1 MEDVLPCVLKHMPL
15 PQRLRC
21 ALVCRAWAEVAVKVP
36 AVVICGIKSSDH
48 SEQLQHWLGKHG
60 GVVEAMHC
68 SSGTSG
74 ATSELQLHV
83 PKFTQLRSLQL
94 YDVKAQLPAQEMS
107 DCATVLPQLQK
118 LGLRFCNLTVQLAS
132 QLLSATTLTSLQ
144 WERVNLHKRDWTEEL
159 QPQEGAAILLQQ
171 LQLLPSLASLQLACS
186 DMTAA
191 DIAPLSNL
199 HNLQRLTLD
208 SPTKGSPTDVRAL
221 LAALQHLTQLQHLEL
236 RECQLHRAEAL
247 PGPQHEVHQ
256 CFSALTAST
265 QLTALV
271 LANRKYNVLP
281 QAAFKH
287 MFPAGR
293 MLEELKALCL
303 DSDRQMSHFC
313 VEAAQVAVIATSCP
327 QLQQLRLVGVTG
339 KGFDTGCLLQLP
351 PGVTRVEGL
360 DWVRPAP

>member
-1 MEDVLPCVLKHMPL
+1 
-15 PQRLRC
+15 
-21 ALVCRAWAEVAVKVP
+21 VAVKVP
-36 AVVICGIKSSDH
+36 AVVICGIKSRDH

-68 SSGTSG
+68 SDTSGTSG

-94 YDVKAQLPAQEMS
+94 YGVKARLPAQEMS
-107 DCATVLPQLQK
+107 DGATVLPQLQQ

-144 WERVNLHKRDWTEEL
+144 WESVNLHKHDWTEEL

-171 LQLLPSLASLQLACS
+171 LQLLPSLASLQLARS

-236 RECQLHRAEAL
+236 RECQLHRAQAL
-247 PGPQHEVHQ
+247 PRLQHEADNQ

-271 LANRKYNVLP
+271 LANREYGVP

-293 MLEELKALCL
+293 MLEELKALRL
-303 DSDRQMSHFC
+303 DSARQMSHFC